1 MKFGQ
6 VWKMRQMASAVQ
18 NMSDP
23 ILKEIY
29 DIYKTKNLTKE
40 QIKKYK
46 MTEREIFEKYD
57 NLIENELNTKNNK
70 EVYANNDVMTTVI
83 KRSRGEKKE
92 VKEQ

>member
-1 MKFGQ
+1 
-6 VWKMRQMASAVQ
+6 MASAVQ

-57 NLIENELNTKNNK
+57 KVSENDLNL
-70 EVYANNDVMTTVI
+70 
-83 KRSRGEKKE
+83 KK
-92 VKEQ
+92 QQRI